1 MGEQLLYRNIEKDL
15 GLELDPVFEPLLVK
29 IKSCMKNLAVKIQK
43 IKLKESEHEN
53 EILDHKRMQ
62 SDILNDF
69 KKLQT

>member
-1 MGEQLLYRNIEKDL
+1 VGEQLLYRNIEKDL

-69 KKLQT
+69 KKIQT

>member
-1 MGEQLLYRNIEKDL
+1 MLYRNIEKDL

>member
-1 MGEQLLYRNIEKDL
+1 VGEQLLYRNIEKDL

>member
-1 MGEQLLYRNIEKDL
+1 VGEQMLYRNIEKDL